1 MRRGRKWQIECRK
14 NNLNRQRQTAQKHVF
29 RCATRRNASN
39 SLVFLPIHYNP
50 FRENTFFL
58 CVCVYSLSRKREYRR
73 QTSLT
78 LGNTRAVRVNFGLS
92 GVIDEWIQGYCAK
105 TSQKKSEMY
114 SSSFVHA
121 MQGLILYFF
130 SKKVI
135 VTSKWI
141 SPKIDK

>member
-78 LGNTRAVRVNFGLS
+78 LGNTRAVRVESRLS

-105 TSQKKSEMY
+105 TSQKKEWN
-114 SSSFVHA
+114 V
-121 MQGLILYFF
+121 LIVFCACNARSHFIFLFQEGNSNKQMNQ
-130 SKKVI
+130 SKNR
-135 VTSKWI
+135 
-141 SPKIDK
+141 